1 MPLPTM
7 SLRAAPEHHQLIRD
21 IATAL
26 RTRPE
31 LADVLRDV
39 LQSQYGG
46 IAQRDTD
53 VLHAF
58 QERLT
63 IQSEGLQKIRAFAE
77 NIDKHTQKR
86 HEKEAG
92 VLQDSRIPS
101 RRDGI
106 SFEALLSKLR
116 RVLGKHICRGGLEE
130 CECHDAP
137 KRPWHLQHFL
147 KIEGFVL
154 FGEFLTSG
162 RVGDGRVA
170 GRAVAN

>member
-7 SLRAAPEHHQLIRD
+7 SLRAPPEHHQLIRD

-39 LQSQYGG
+39 LQTQHDG

-63 IQSEGLQKIRAFAE
+63 IQSEGLQKIMAFAE
-77 NIDKHTQKR
+77 NIDKRVKALEQSAGT
-86 HEKEAG
+86 HEETGA
-92 VLQDSRIPS
+92 
-101 RRDGI
+101 
-106 SFEALLSKLR
+106 
-116 RVLGKHICRGGLEE
+116 
-130 CECHDAP
+130 
-137 KRPWHLQHFL
+137 
-147 KIEGFVL
+147 
-154 FGEFLTSG
+154 
-162 RVGDGRVA
+162 
-170 GRAVAN
+170 ANGPR